1 MEIKINLQKSY
12 GRLAQRE
19 PFFIVDEPRPL
30 LTFESDY
37 VLADTI
43 VVFKDDKTERKCRLK
58 NITDGIML
66 PTEFVHA
73 GVLHINI
80 TLLGNGVPVKSWEV
94 EPIIFRE
101 LDTGFQG
108 LPAFDDILKRISALE
123 TGATDNA
130 LAVSDLTAI
139 VNAHDAKIADLY
151 GIAEQ

>member
-1 MEIKINLQKSY
+1 MEIKINLQKSF
-12 GRLAQRE
+12 GKLAQRE
-19 PFFIVDEPRPL
+19 PFILVDEPRPL

-43 VVFKDDKTERKCRLK
+43 VVFKDDKQERKCHLK

-80 TLLGNGVPVKSWEV
+80 TLLGKGVPVKSWEV

-108 LPAFDDILKRISALE
+108 LPAFDEILKRVSALE
-123 TGATDNA
+123 QYANNNA
-130 LAVSDLTAI
+130 LAVSDLTA
-139 VNAHDAKIADLY
+139 VVSEHNAKIADLFA
-151 GIAEQ
+151 IAEQ